1 MRDFR
6 IDELEL
12 LGAMVMLTQPTR
24 LALAEKTRF
33 SVAKLSKLLSGLER
47 INAIRKRG
55 KTESKGGRPSAVY
68 QPHTDLGCVL
78 GIAIHQTR
86 LSLVVIDAAGE
97 SIYERE
103 APLALSADLKSH
115 FQGILSATADEARS
129 VLRELEGTHRFLCVG
144 LALPGILD
152 TAQGLWLQGLQMSGI
167 HHVNPA
173 QELEKR
179 LGLPVF
185 QEDITRSLA
194 YFEMMRGCG
203 RDLPSFIL
211 VHVDMGLGTAI
222 VNDHEVYRGIHG
234 IAGELGHLSH
244 PGSAYRCSCNRV
256 GCLETIVSTPGIL
269 RIFEERLNEGV
280 HSILRY
286 RKGGDAALRLQD
298 IHDAA
303 RSDDRFARTTLDEIG
318 RFIGDSCAIL
328 IKLLNPGR
336 IIISGPV
343 CMFKDFFREAI
354 HQELK
359 HQVFQEMLEDFE
371 MLFADYRTNQEAH
384 GVAIFALEGYLRRR
398 ITEKRGHAGRTARTP

>member
-6 IDELEL
+6 VDELEL
-12 LGAMVMLTQPTR
+12 LEAMIMLTQPTR

-33 SVAKLSKLLSGLER
+33 SVAKLSKLLAGLEK

-68 QPHTDLGCVL
+68 QPHTDVGCVL

-86 LSLVVIDAAGE
+86 LSLVVIDAAGD

-103 APLALSADLKSH
+103 APLALAPELSSH
-115 FQGILSATADEARS
+115 FQSILSAIADEARS
-129 VLRELEGTHRFLCVG
+129 VLRELGGAHRFLCVG

-194 YFEMMRGCG
+194 YFEMRKGCG
-203 RDLPSFIL
+203 RDIASFIL
-211 VHVDMGLGTAI
+211 MHIDMGMGTAI
-222 VNDHEVYRGIHG
+222 VNDHAIYRGIHG
-234 IAGELGHLSH
+234 IAGELGHLPH
-244 PGSAYRCSCNRV
+244 PDSSYRCSCNRV

-269 RIFEERLNEGV
+269 RVFKERLREGV
-280 HSILRY
+280 HSVLRY
-286 RKGGDAALRLQD
+286 RKGDDDALMLQD

-303 RSDDRFARTTLDEIG
+303 RNDDRFARTTLDEIG
-318 RFIGDSCAIL
+318 RIIGDACAIL

-336 IIISGPV
+336 IIVSGPV
-343 CMFKDFFREAI
+343 CMFKDFLREAI

-371 MLFADYRTNQEAH
+371 MLFAEYRTNQEAH
-384 GVAIFALEGYLRRR
+384 GVAIFALEGYLHRR
-398 ITEKRGHAGRTARTP
+398 IVEKKGFAGKAARRP